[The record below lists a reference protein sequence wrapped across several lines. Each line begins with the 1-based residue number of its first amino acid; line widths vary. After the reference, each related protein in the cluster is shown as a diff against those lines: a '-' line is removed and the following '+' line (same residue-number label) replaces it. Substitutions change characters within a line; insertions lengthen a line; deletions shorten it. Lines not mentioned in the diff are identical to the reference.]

1 MQAQIL
7 KASPKQRLDAI
18 CLSQLHR
25 QVASRTGY
33 SHSGNRAAMVSIQR
47 WLAMLSGMG
56 RSLVTAIVC
65 CSSCRPPSSLCRL
78 AGAHCLLF
86 DSYPLSSTRCLGCW
100 EETLSSFPRS
110 PTHFNELAGSPA
122 PHCPLASLPFSAPL
136 RWLQAWPS
144 FGQLPCLCCPP
155 MASQIA
161 WTIPPRFPQQRFQN
175 AVHAPLHSTAF
186 TAAGC

>member
-1 MQAQIL
+1 MACHAEWHGQEPGHSDCLLQFL
-7 KASPKQRLDAI
+7 PASF
-18 CLSQLHR
+18 
-25 QVASRTGY
+25 
-33 SHSGNRAAMVSIQR
+33 
-47 WLAMLSGMG
+47 LAL
-56 RSLVTAIVC
+56 
-65 CSSCRPPSSLCRL
+65 LCRL

-144 FGQLPCLCCPP
+144 FGRLPVCAVLLCPLRLP
-155 MASQIA
+155 GL
-161 WTIPPRFPQQRFQN
+161 PHPDFPNRDSRTLWRLP
-175 AVHAPLHSTAF
+175 HHSIVF
-186 TAAGC
+186 RAAGC